1 MPPCIS
7 ANTTSI
13 RAITCTKVIARATKI
28 LEVIRRIWVF
38 KVPLVY
44 NLFCNHVIVS
54 DCCGARIRTWSPT
67 VKVSRANQLHHTTI
81 YSVCSSRRSFG
92 WSLPGRPLCALL
104 SWRHA
109 WRVVLECISESASYR
124 RSFICTFRL
133 ASRTVFYLLISVS
146 IPSSFSAIFDSNC
159 WISSPIYLID
169 WLLR

>member
-1 MPPCIS
+1 M
-7 ANTTSI
+7 TSI
-13 RAITCTKVIARATKI
+13 RTITCVKVIARATKI
-28 LEVIRRIWVF
+28 LEVIRRIWVL
-38 KVPLVY
+38 KVPLVD